1 MTENSDHWILVSSI
15 GSNPYSYYIVKKWS
29 MWKLSEKDD
38 WKGVKKSSGS
48 VYKYK
53 WNDDWYNQRFLK
65 LWPDMAP

>member
-1 MTENSDHWILVSSI
+1 
-15 GSNPYSYYIVKKWS
+15 

-53 WNDDWYNQRFLK
+53 WNDDWYNDRFLK